1 MEAKIKFANGE
12 ELTAEMSGNCFIVN
26 VKPSFPE
33 DLTTITVE
41 TSDGTLEYHNAMIQ
55 ECAHVDDKYWFAFVE
70 KDPRDV
76 EIQMLEDAI
85 LELAEIIGG
94 E

>member
-1 MEAKIKFANGE
+1 MEATITFKSGMTI
-12 ELTAEMSGNCFIVN
+12 TAEMSGNCFITAAA
-26 VKPSFPE
+26 PSFPE
-33 DLTTITVE
+33 DLSEVTVE
-41 TSDGTLEYHNAMIQ
+41 TEGNTQVYHDVIVQ
-55 ECAHVDDKYWFAFVE
+55 DCAHVDDNYWWCFVE

-94 E
+94 

>member
-1 MEAKIKFANGE
+1 MEATITFKSGMTI
-12 ELTAEMSGNCFIVN
+12 TAEMTGNCFIKDS
-26 VKPSFPE
+26 KPSFPE
-33 DLTTITVE
+33 DLSEVTVE
-41 TSDGTLEYHNAMIQ
+41 TEEQTIVYHNAMVQ
-55 ECAHVDDKYWFAFVE
+55 EAASVDGNYWWCFVE

-85 LELAEIIGG
+85 IELAEIIGG

>member
-1 MEAKIKFANGE
+1 MEAKITFKDGTIIN
-12 ELTAEMSGNCFIVN
+12 AEMNGNCFIKSA
-26 VKPSFPE
+26 KPTFPE
-33 DLTTITVE
+33 DLSVVTVE
-41 TSDGTLEYHNAMIQ
+41 TADQTYQYQNAIVQ
-55 ECAHVDDKYWFAFVE
+55 ECAPLDSNYWWCFVE